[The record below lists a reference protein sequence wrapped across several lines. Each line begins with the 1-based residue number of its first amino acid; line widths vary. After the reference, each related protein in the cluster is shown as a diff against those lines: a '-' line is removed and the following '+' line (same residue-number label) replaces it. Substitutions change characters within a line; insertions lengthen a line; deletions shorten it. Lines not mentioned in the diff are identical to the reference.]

1 MLNAKCMICTWVKAL
16 LSSCQYAPSL
26 HPGQPL
32 TVRNGGAGDLA
43 GLETPPADRTQPV
56 GPERQQV
63 DEATGGARRWRTV
76 SHTNALIPIRTDVV
90 RPGLPG
96 RSPPY
101 AVRPL
106 RVAFAPSATHVG
118 SGATA
123 ASRMQSGQIVRSQRW
138 HRMYDSRPG
147 CR

>member
-1 MLNAKCMICTWVKAL
+1 MCMICTWVKAL
-16 LSSCQYAPSL
+16 VSSCQYAPSL
-26 HPGQPL
+26 TPGSHAPFGAAAQAASLVEKPCRPTAHSPL
-32 TVRNGGAGDLA
+32 GRSASRSTRRLPA
-43 GLETPPADRTQPV
+43 PPVAMI
-56 GPERQQV
+56 
-63 DEATGGARRWRTV
+63 V
-76 SHTNALIPIRTDVV
+76 SHTTALIAIRTDVV

-118 SGATA
+118 HWKPTA